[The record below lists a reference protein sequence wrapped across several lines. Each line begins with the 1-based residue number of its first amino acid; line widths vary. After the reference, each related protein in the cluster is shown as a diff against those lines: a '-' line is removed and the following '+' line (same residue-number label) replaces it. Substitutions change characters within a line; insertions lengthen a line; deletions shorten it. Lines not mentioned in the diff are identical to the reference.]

1 MAYTHLSA
9 LSTHTCHAECPSFN
23 AALMDEACAVAPED
37 QDVREENKDARGD
50 NVASSAQDLDLS
62 Y

>member
-1 MAYTHLSA
+1 
-9 LSTHTCHAECPSFN
+9 
-23 AALMDEACAVAPED
+23 MDEACAVALED